1 VHVRTATSRPRQ
13 GYEKTARELVIW
25 AGEQM
30 QAHPGE
36 GLDDM
41 EELLRL
47 PDDDEAGGGRVLSKV
62 YPKTARAS
70 VLASLSTASTSRTT
84 PQHHR
89 QQALEHR
96 EDRAPEPNALTV
108 PRATT

>member
-1 VHVRTATSRPRQ
+1 VHVRTATSRPVK

-30 QAHPGE
+30 QAHPE
-36 GLDDM
+36 KVFDDM
-41 EELLRL
+41 EDAFSGL

-70 VLASLSTASTSRTT
+70 VLRLCLPQVHRERRHNIIGSKLSNTEKIERPSRT
-84 PQHHR
+84 P
-89 QQALEHR
+89 
-96 EDRAPEPNALTV
+96 
-108 PRATT
+108 